1 MAQHGR
7 TELRQAWHEGKAWK
21 TLAFRSIVI
30 HGDSGKLACATI
42 VCPASTAGSQDPL
55 SSTSRSTSSAVAVL
69 PSLRAWLMLLCAVF
83 LAAGPLAV
91 V

>member
-1 MAQHGR
+1 MEDMA
-7 TELRQAWHEGKAWK
+7 
-21 TLAFRSIVI
+21 LAFRSIVI

-42 VCPASTAGSQDPL
+42 VCPASTAGSQDAL
-55 SSTSRSTSSAVAVL
+55 SSTSRSTTTSSAAAVL

-83 LAAGPLAV
+83 LAAAPLAV

>member
-1 MAQHGR
+1 MEDVA
-7 TELRQAWHEGKAWK
+7 
-21 TLAFRSIVI
+21 LAFRSIVI

-42 VCPASTAGSQDPL
+42 VCPAFHRRLAASESQDAL
-55 SSTSRSTSSAVAVL
+55 SSTSRSTTTSSAAAVL

-83 LAAGPLAV
+83 LAAAPLAV

>member
-1 MAQHGR
+1 
-7 TELRQAWHEGKAWK
+7 
-21 TLAFRSIVI
+21 
-30 HGDSGKLACATI
+30 

-83 LAAGPLAV
+83 LAAAPLAV